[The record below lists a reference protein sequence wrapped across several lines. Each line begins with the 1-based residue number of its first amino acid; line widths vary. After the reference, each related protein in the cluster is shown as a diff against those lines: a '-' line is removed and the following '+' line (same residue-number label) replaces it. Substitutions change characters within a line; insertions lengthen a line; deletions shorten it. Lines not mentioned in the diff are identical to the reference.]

1 MRDPIDLIESVYS
14 LAGDE
19 QQWLDRLAAVFQPRL
34 PPAPPGL
41 GLVAQTY
48 DASRPDRVAIRAT
61 STLGYDPALAEPVRS
76 RTVMPDSEQAYVATI
91 LRTGFV
97 GTLRQSP
104 DALRR
109 TGLPEARVKDF
120 ERRLELGFRQL
131 NIRDQFWINAQ
142 DPTYFGC
149 FFLVMSKDR
158 SGWQPSEAAAW
169 RRVAA
174 HVSAAFRI
182 RRQFGPEGTVAPDP
196 SAAEAI
202 LSPNGSLKHAAEP
215 AQGEGVRTALRTAV
229 RALDKA
235 RGPLR
240 RRDPERATE
249 LWQALVAGR
258 WSLLDHFDSDGR
270 RFVVAHRND
279 AAVPDMRGLT
289 LRERQ
294 VASHAALGH
303 SNKVIAYALGLSVG
317 TVGSHLA
324 RARAKLQTIGKAL
337 PRTSD

>member
-34 PPAPPGL
+34 PPPPPRL
-41 GLVAQTY
+41 GLVAYTY

-61 STLGYDPALAEPVRS
+61 STLGYDAAFAEPVRS
-76 RTVMPDSEQAYVATI
+76 RIAMPDSEQAYLATI
-91 LRTGFV
+91 FRTGFV

-109 TGLPEARVKDF
+109 AGLAEARVQDLQ
-120 ERRLELGFRQL
+120 RRVEAACRQL
-131 NIRDQFWINAQ
+131 NVRDQFWINAQ

-149 FFLVMSKDR
+149 AFLVMSKDR
-158 SGWQPSEAAAW
+158 SGWHPSEAAAW

-182 RRQFGPEGTVAPDP
+182 RRQFGSRGAVAPDP

-202 LSPNGSLKHAAEP
+202 LSPSGSLKHATEP
-215 AQGEGVRTALRTAV
+215 AQGDGVRSALRTAV
-229 RALDKA
+229 RARDKA

-240 RRDPERATE
+240 HRDPEHATE

-270 RFVVAHRND
+270 RFVIAHRND
-279 AAVPDMRGLT
+279 AAAPDMRGLT
-289 LRERQ
+289 PRERQ

-303 SNKVIAYALGLSVG
+303 SNKVIAYALGLSVS
-317 TVGSHLA
+317 TVGVHLA

-337 PRTSD
+337 PRSSD